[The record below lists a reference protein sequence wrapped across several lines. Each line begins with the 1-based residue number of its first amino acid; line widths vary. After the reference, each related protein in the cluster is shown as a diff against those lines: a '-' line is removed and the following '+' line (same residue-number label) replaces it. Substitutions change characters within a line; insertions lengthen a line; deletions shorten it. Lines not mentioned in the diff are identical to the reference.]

1 MTPVIQL
8 AGIRKTFPGV
18 VALAGVDLDL
28 HPGRIHAL
36 VGENGAGKS
45 TLLNVLAGLLQPDAG
60 TILLDG
66 RPVRLA
72 DARAAWAAGVVTV
85 HQEVDLFADLSVLE
99 NIGWGHGLAAG
110 PLGWIDWRRE
120 RERTRGALAT
130 VGSPVAPDEP
140 AGRLTPAQRQLVE
153 IAGAVTRSARVL
165 VLDEPTSSLSAA
177 EARRLFEHLRRFRD
191 QGA

>member
-60 TILLDG
+60 SILLDG

-72 DARAAWAAGVVTV
+72 DARAAWAAGIVTV

-99 NIGWGHGLAAG
+99 NIGWGHGLAEIGRAS
-110 PLGWIDWRRE
+110 WRE
-120 RERTRGALAT
+120 G
-130 VGSPVAPDEP
+130 
-140 AGRLTPAQRQLVE
+140 
-153 IAGAVTRSARVL
+153 
-165 VLDEPTSSLSAA
+165 
-177 EARRLFEHLRRFRD
+177 
-191 QGA
+191 